1 VTDEA
6 RERWREKHRA
16 KRVRDKKW
24 GPAIGLGKAVAFWL
38 VLALSLGVL
47 AVTLFVAWGWG
58 ILAFALFYL
67 ALRIK
72 GIRPFEGGGSDTYGG
87 YHGGG
92 SGGDGGGLL

>member
-6 RERWREKHRA
+6 RERWREQHRA

-24 GPAIGLGKAVAFWL
+24 GP
-38 VLALSLGVL
+38 
-47 AVTLFVAWGWG
+47 TN
-58 ILAFALFYL
+58 L

-72 GIRPFEGGGSDTYGG
+72 GVRPFQGGGSDTYGG